1 MALERRSFHFS
12 TCAFLPALGCLPPP
26 PALYQLGA
34 AQQAGSSQKHR
45 RSEVGKVEVG
55 RGLWRSPAQP
65 LLWQGHPGWVP
76 SPTLMQILEMSKNG
90 DSTASLHP
98 VPVLDHP
105 HRRKMFADVQ
115 SELPVFHF
123 VPTASAPG
131 TG

>member
-65 LLWQGHPGWVP
+65 LLWQEHPDWGAK
-76 SPTLMQILEMSKNG
+76 SHTHA
-90 DSTASLHP
+90 DSG
-98 VPVLDHP
+98 
-105 HRRKMFADVQ
+105 DVQ
-115 SELPVFHF
+115 EWRLHSLSASC
-123 VPTASAPG
+123 ASA
-131 TG
+131 